1 MSRHVWRDSA
11 GEYQADEPA
20 VVARLSWRDLSKKA
34 RKMLDE
40 AGFHDA
46 VIAASSDLDENLI
59 NSLKNQGAEI
69 HSWGVG
75 TNLITSSDCPA
86 FGGVYKLAAIMDN
99 ATGQYV
105 PKIKLSENTAKV
117 TNPGDKTVF
126 RIYDIENGKMI
137 ADLIALAHEE
147 YDSSKPLLIFDP
159 IDTWKKTYLA
169 PNSYTIRK
177 LPVQVFKDGKCVYD
191 SPSVMEIR
199 AYCQQEKDTL
209 WEEGK
214 RLTNPHRAHIDLS
227 NELFQMK
234 AQLLDSMST
243 SRIK

>member
-1 MSRHVWRDSA
+1 
-11 GEYQADEPA
+11 
-20 VVARLSWRDLSKKA
+20 
-34 RKMLDE
+34 
-40 AGFHDA
+40 
-46 VIAASSDLDENLI
+46 
-59 NSLKNQGAEI
+59 
-69 HSWGVG
+69 
-75 TNLITSSDCPA
+75 
-86 FGGVYKLAAIMDN
+86 MDN